1 MAATD
6 ESRNNAQSLKVEFVG
21 EAEFR
26 SKTSELRNRVFSECH
41 TLSHSALYSDEQMIQ
56 SEPNRVRFDQL
67 ESMYCL
73 LMLDVECI
81 GWHFGFQDGP
91 LSYYMCNSAILPE
104 HQRNGYYTFLAQQVI
119 DEVQRRGYLKITSR
133 HHPTNTAGLI
143 AKLKLGFIVSGMK
156 LSANFGTL
164 LELEWHASS
173 EVNDVMKIRCGAKKP
188 CTGSIHSV
196 T

>member
-6 ESRNNAQSLKVEFVG
+6 ESSTPAKALKVKFVG

-67 ESMYCL
+67 ESLYCL
-73 LMLDVECI
+73 LMLDEECI

-104 HQRNGYYTFLAQQVI
+104 HQRNGYYTFLAQQVM
-119 DEVQRRGYLKITSR
+119 DEVQSRGYLKITSM
-133 HHPTNTAGLI
+133 HHPTNTAVLI
-143 AKLKLGFIVSGMK
+143 AKLKMGFIVSGMK

-164 LELEWHASS
+164 LELEWNASS
-173 EVNDVMKIRCGAKKP
+173 EVNDVMKIRCGAKKLGAG
-188 CTGSIHSV
+188 TIHSV